1 MWKHCSKL
9 ATLYNGEELLF
20 LFLKERAKKK
30 KERESLDKY
39 LSSKIKG
46 ETQLYFKGHAKIP
59 NILLGQVRGSVI
71 RISGSFSCSH
81 CCFADTKFSSF
92 VSGKSLPPVILTLR
106 TWAHGLLPS
115 APCIFPGR
123 RQIAWKR
130 RWRYFYRITVF
141 PVNSPVP
148 GTSGLFLY
156 VSSHS
161 HTCLPRVSQQH
172 CEGGR
177 NNNMLNTFTQER
189 VRLTIFLLGVK
200 HAANGL
206 RI

>member
-1 MWKHCSKL
+1 MSTAQTNYVK
-9 ATLYNGEELLF
+9 TLQYVSNTLQWWRTSIF
-20 LFLKERAKKK
+20 ILK
-30 KERESLDKY
+30 RESLDKY

-59 NILLGQVRGSVI
+59 NILLGRVRGSVI

-106 TWAHGLLPS
+106 TWAQGLLPS

-130 RWRYFYRITVF
+130 RWRHFYRITVF

-148 GTSGLFLY
+148 DTSGLCLY

-161 HTCLPRVSQQH
+161 HTAAFLGSPSSTVKEAGTTTCLTLSHRRALDWLYS
-172 CEGGR
+172 C
-177 NNNMLNTFTQER
+177 
-189 VRLTIFLLGVK
+189 
-200 HAANGL
+200 
-206 RI
+206 